1 VVFPQIIL
9 IMTRDSLY
17 AKTQSALQQ
26 IQARKGQP
34 IIIAN
39 ESDVSLASDVSVS
52 LSVHFQFTTT
62 RRS

>member
-1 VVFPQIIL
+1 
-9 IMTRDSLY
+9 MTRDSLY

-39 ESDVSLASDVSVS
+39 DSDVSLASDVSRRR
-52 LSVHFQFTTT
+52 
-62 RRS
+62 RRSSSDDR